1 MRKTPLFWRI
11 SSARLAHL
19 SHAACSVGVL
29 PLSVPPASSMSS
41 GFILLVGSLLLTKA
55 QFSPAA
61 LPSEVSLPLHIVKA
75 DVVLGRLLASA
86 GNRGTAPATRCSSTV
101 DWGCYTV
108 NVKPRCK
115 HTRSHTPSS
124 T

>member
-1 MRKTPLFWRI
+1 M
-11 SSARLAHL
+11 

-86 GNRGTAPATRCSSTV
+86 GNRGAARCYDCRLGVLYSERKTSLQAHAQ
-101 DWGCYTV
+101 
-108 NVKPRCK
+108 P
-115 HTRSHTPSS
+115 HTLINLA
-124 T
+124 

>member
-1 MRKTPLFWRI
+1 M
-11 SSARLAHL
+11 

-29 PLSVPPASSMSS
+29 PLLLPPASSMSS
-41 GFILLVGSLLLTKA
+41 GFILLAGSLLLTKA

-86 GNRGTAPATRCSSTV
+86 GNRGAARLQRGAALLLTV

-108 NVKPRCK
+108 NVTSENGCK
-115 HTRSHTPSS
+115 HTRSQTPSS
-124 T
+124 TQPEMRGPTSTEN